1 MPIFMKY
8 GAVKGAVTAS
18 GHEGWV
24 ELNSFQWEV
33 DRTISS
39 PTGGS
44 SGRENSPPSIREIV
58 VTKPTDIATVAL
70 LREFLVGDARDVSVD
85 FCKTDSGTLTVYL
98 SYTLNDTVIST
109 RAISSGGDLP
119 EEQLA
124 LSFTKF
130 QCVDLLPGAGSGGS
144 PDKVGYDVT
153 TGRVS

>member
-44 SGRENSPPSIREIV
+44 SGREFSPPSIREIA

-70 LREFLVGDARDVSVD
+70 LREFLVGGAQDVSID
-85 FCKTDSGTLTVYL
+85 FCKTDQGTLTVYL
-98 SYTLNDTVIST
+98 AYTLNDTVIST

-119 EEQLA
+119 EEQLS

-130 QCVDLLPGAGSGGS
+130 QCVDSLPGAGSGGS